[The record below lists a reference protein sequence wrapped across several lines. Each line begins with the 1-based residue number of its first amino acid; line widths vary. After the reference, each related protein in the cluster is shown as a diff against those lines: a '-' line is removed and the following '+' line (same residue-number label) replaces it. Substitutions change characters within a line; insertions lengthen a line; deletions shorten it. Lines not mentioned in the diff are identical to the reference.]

1 MAYFRNKTQKKPAAK
16 NRSCYEAALSLL
28 KYKDNSEKELFRK
41 LLDREYSEKEIEE
54 TLAKLRDVGYVD
66 DETLADDLFEAYR
79 QRGAY
84 GDRYIHQKLKEKGLA
99 TEKHLSPEEEQETAA
114 NLLRRKAEITPALKE
129 NYKKAAAFLL
139 RRGFTTDAVSYAFR
153 SIGEEAEWEG

>member
-16 NRSCYEAALSLL
+16 NRTCYEAALSLL
-28 KYKDNSEKELFRK
+28 KYRDNSEKELFRK
-41 LLDREYSEKEIEE
+41 LSDREYSEKEITE
-54 TLAKLRDVGYVD
+54 TITRLREVGYVD
-66 DETLADDLFEAYR
+66 DETFADDLFEAYR

-99 TEKHLSPEEEQETAA
+99 TEKHLSVEEECEAA
-114 NLLRRKAEITPALKE
+114 AALLRRKAEIMPALKE

-139 RRGFTTDAVSYAFR
+139 RRGFTTEAVSHAFHE
-153 SIGEEAEWEG
+153 IGEEEAWEE